1 MPPRSQSTLLA
12 VGPRLFS
19 LSEREFSPLCTRA
32 RQCPKRANPF
42 AAASPRDSTLK
53 KRKLLVH
60 EGSEP
65 LILLLG
71 EVKRFTAV
79 GVTQG

>member
-1 MPPRSQSTLLA
+1 MWLSVNLVLLERGGG
-12 VGPRLFS
+12 VCQGPCA
-19 LSEREFSPLCTRA
+19 REHGSVQNVR
-32 RQCPKRANPF
+32 NPF

-53 KRKLLVH
+53 KRKFTRGL
-60 EGSEP
+60 EP
-65 LILLLG
+65 HG